1 LIVTLLD
8 SLSADPYGDR
18 PWRGAEAMN
27 LLAWAAGSAS
37 PAGGFGWRL
46 KSGELDPTRG
56 RPLWIGC
63 RMIHCLA
70 LGTLL
75 GRDGDAERVDAGL
88 TALSTAYA
96 DTVYGG
102 WYADAD
108 RPGEGRKEAYG
119 HAFVVLA
126 GASATVAGRP
136 GGPAL
141 LDHALAMVLERFW
154 DAEAQMPYESWDV
167 GFTDLEDYRG
177 GNAAM
182 HMVEAFLAAADATGD
197 VVWRERALAICERM
211 MSCARDSG
219 WRVPEHFDAH
229 WNVRV
234 DYNIDQPRHP
244 FRPYGAT
251 PGHAFEWARLV
262 LTLRAAH
269 PTPGWF
275 VDAAARLVETAW
287 ADAWDRERGGLVYT
301 TDVHGVPVVRE
312 RFHWVACE
320 AALAAWALHRATDAD
335 RWARM
340 YVAATGFLREHHVIE
355 SNPGAWWHELS
366 GANERIEHTWVGSPD
381 VYHALQACILPSLE
395 LVPGIAAAVRGQ
407 VRPARRPSRCRR

>member
-1 LIVTLLD
+1 MLFD

-18 PWRGAEAMN
+18 PWREVEAVR
-27 LLAWAAGSAS
+27 LLGWAAGSAS

-46 KSGELDPTRG
+46 NSGELDPTRG

-70 LGTLL
+70 LGSLL

-88 TALSTAYA
+88 AALGTAYA
-96 DTVYGG
+96 DEVDGG

-119 HAFVVLA
+119 HAFVILA
-126 GASATVAGRP
+126 GASAAVAGRP
-136 GGPAL
+136 GGREL
-141 LDHALAMVLERFW
+141 LDRALDVVLERFW

-167 GFTDLEDYRG
+167 GFTELEDYRG

-211 MSCARDSG
+211 MAGARELG
-219 WRVPEHFDAH
+219 WRMPEHFDAS
-229 WNVRV
+229 WNVRR

-269 PTPGWF
+269 PTPDWF
-275 VDAAARLVETAW
+275 LEAAERLVETAW
-287 ADAWDRERGGLVYT
+287 ADAWDGQLGGLVYT
-301 TDVHGVPVVRE
+301 TDVDGEPVVRE

-320 AALAAWALHRATDAD
+320 AALAAWALHRVTGDE
-335 RWARM
+335 RWVSM
-340 YVAATGFLREHHVIE
+340 YAAATGFLREHHVLE
-355 SNPGAWWHELS
+355 ANPGAWWHELS
-366 GANERIEHTWVGSPD
+366 DTNERIELTWVGSPD
-381 VYHALQACILPSLE
+381 VYHALQAVILPSLE
-395 LVPGIAAAVRGQ
+395 LAPGLAVALRAATALD
-407 VRPARRPSRCRR
+407 